1 MKKLVLALGVLAAA
15 VGISALATPG
25 SGRADQGGNSYSIG
39 LWGDVPYS
47 VHQQTIG
54 VPNLIAD
61 MNSSRLAFTI
71 HDGDLKQGSGSPC
84 EDALYVRSEGYLNSL
99 VSPAMYTP
107 GDNEWTDCD
116 RASNGGFNS
125 LERLNHIRAT
135 MFDTPN
141 SFGVHPMLQAVQAPP
156 YVEDRRWEFGPVT
169 YATLN
174 IPGSDNNLTD
184 VDPDPAEY
192 AARNT
197 ATIAWMR
204 QAFDYAESHGSDALM
219 LVVQANPG
227 FDRFDAMRAPP
238 RNPQTLLADLQPPDP
253 GAGNGYDEFLLAL
266 RAEVIDFA
274 KPVVLV
280 HGDSHYFRI
289 DKPLLDRNGSR
300 IEWFTRV
307 ETPGDNQGT
316 GNTSNDVQWVKATV
330 SPHNPDV
337 FSFEQVIVAP
347 NLQAYVP

>member
-61 MNSSRLAFTI
+61 MNGRHLAFTI

-84 EDALYVRSEGYLNSL
+84 DDALYVRSEGYLNSL

-135 MFDTPN
+135 MFDTPY
-141 SFGVHPMLQAVQAPP
+141 SFGVHHMLQDVQAAP

-192 AARNT
+192 AARKT
-197 ATIAWMR
+197 ATIAWMH
-204 QAFDYAESHGSDALM
+204 QAFDYAESHGSDGLM

-227 FDRFDAMRAPP
+227 FDRFDSMRAPP

-253 GAGNGYDEFLLAL
+253 SAGNGYDEFLLAL
-266 RAEVIDFA
+266 RAEVIEFA

-307 ETPGDNQGT
+307 ETPGDNQGS
-316 GNTSNDVQWVKATV
+316 GNTSNDVQWVKTTV

>member
-15 VGISALATPG
+15 VGISVLATPG
-25 SGRADQGGNSYSIG
+25 SGRADQGGNTYSIG

-61 MNSSRLAFTI
+61 MNSSHLAFTV
-71 HDGDLKQGSGSPC
+71 HDGDFKQGSGSLC
-84 EDALYVRSEGYLNSL
+84 DDALYVRSEGYLNSL
-99 VSPAMYTP
+99 VAPAMYVP

-125 LERLNHIRAT
+125 LERLDHIRAT
-135 MFDTPN
+135 MFDTPY
-141 SFGVHPMLQAVQAPP
+141 SFGVHRMLQTVQAAP
-156 YVEDRRWEFGPVT
+156 YVEDRLWEFGPVT

-204 QAFDYAESHGSDALM
+204 RAFDYAESHGSDALM
-219 LVVQANPG
+219 LVMQANPG

-253 GAGNGYDEFLLAL
+253 GAGNGYDEVLLAL
-266 RAEVIDFA
+266 RSEVIDFA

-289 DKPLLDRNGSR
+289 DKPLLDRNGNR
-300 IEWFTRV
+300 VEWFTRV
-307 ETPGDNQGT
+307 ETPGDNQGS

-337 FSFEQVIVAP
+337 FSFEQVIVEP
-347 NLQAYVP
+347 NLQAYLP

>member
-1 MKKLVLALGVLAAA
+1 MKKLVLVLGVLAAA

-25 SGRADQGGNSYSIG
+25 SGRADRGGNSYSIG

-54 VPNLIAD
+54 VPNLIAN
-61 MNSSRLAFTI
+61 MNSSHLAFSV
-71 HDGDLKQGSGSPC
+71 HDGDLKQGSGSLC
-84 EDALYVRSEGYLNSL
+84 DNALYVRSEAYLNSL
-99 VSPAMYTP
+99 VAPAMYTP

-135 MFDTPN
+135 MFETPY
-141 SFGVHPMLQAVQAPP
+141 SFGVHRLLQDVQAAP

-184 VDPDPAEY
+184 TNPDPAEY

-204 QAFDYAESHGSDALM
+204 AAFADAEAHGSDALM
-219 LVVQANPG
+219 LVMQANPG
-227 FDRFDAMRAPP
+227 FDRFDSLRAPA
-238 RNPQTLLADLQPPDP
+238 RDPQTLLADLQPPDP
-253 GAGNGYDEFLLAL
+253 GAANGYDQFLIAL
-266 RAEVIDFA
+266 RAEIIDFA

-289 DKPLLDRNGSR
+289 DKPLLDRNGNR

-307 ETPGDNQGT
+307 ETPGDNQGA

-337 FSFEQVIVAP
+337 FSFEQVIVEP
-347 NLQAYVP
+347 NLRAYTP

>member
-1 MKKLVLALGVLAAA
+1 MERLVLVLGVLAAA
-15 VGISALATPG
+15 VGISVLARPG
-25 SGRADQGGNSYSIG
+25 SGRADQGGNTYSIG

-61 MNSSRLAFTI
+61 MNGSHLAFTV
-71 HDGDLKQGSGSPC
+71 HDGDFKQGSGSPC
-84 EDALYVRSEGYLNSL
+84 DDALYVRSEGYLNSL
-99 VSPAMYTP
+99 VAPAMYVP

-116 RASNGGFNS
+116 RANNGGFNS

-135 MFDTPN
+135 MFHTPY
-141 SFGVHPMLQAVQAPP
+141 SCGVHPMPQTVQTAP

-184 VDPDPAEY
+184 VSPDPAEY

-204 QAFDYAESHGSDALM
+204 QAFDYAETHGSDALM
-219 LVVQANPG
+219 LIIQANPG
-227 FDRFDAMRAPP
+227 FDRFDSMRAPP
-238 RNPQTLLADLQPPDP
+238 RNAQTLLADLQPPDP
-253 GAGNGYDEFLLAL
+253 NAGNGYDEFLLAL

-274 KPVVLV
+274 QPVLPV
-280 HGDSHYFRI
+280 HGDPHSFRS
-289 DKPLLDRNGSR
+289 DKPLRDRNGNR

-307 ETPGDNQGT
+307 ETPGDNQQSG
-316 GNTSNDVQWVKATV
+316 SNDVEWVRATV
-330 SPHNPDV
+330 SDDNPEV
-337 FSFEQVIVAP
+337 FSFEPEIVAP
-347 NLQAYVP
+347 NLSAYVP

>member
-1 MKKLVLALGVLAAA
+1 MKKLVLVLGVLAAA
-15 VGISALATPG
+15 VAISALATPG

-61 MNSSRLAFTI
+61 MNSSHLAFTV
-71 HDGDLKQGSGSPC
+71 HDGDLKQGSGSLC
-84 EDALYVRSEGYLNSL
+84 DNALYVRSEGYLNSL
-99 VSPAMYTP
+99 VAPAMYTP

-125 LERLNHIRAT
+125 LERLNHIRDT
-135 MFDTPN
+135 MFDTPY
-141 SFGVHPMLQAVQAPP
+141 SFGVHRMLQDVQAAP

-169 YATLN
+169 YATLD

-184 VDPDPAEY
+184 TNPDPTEY

-197 ATIAWMR
+197 ATIAWMHA
-204 QAFDYAESHGSDALM
+204 AFDDAEAHGSDALM
-219 LVVQANPG
+219 LVMQANPG
-227 FDRFDAMRAPP
+227 FDRFDSLRAPA
-238 RNPQTLLADLQPPDP
+238 RDPQTLLADLQPPDS

-266 RAEVIDFA
+266 RAEIIDFA

-289 DKPLLDRNGSR
+289 DKPLLDRNGNR

-337 FSFEQVIVAP
+337 FSFEQVIVEP
-347 NLQAYVP
+347 NLQAYTP